1 MNWFGTTGTGTQS
14 AAGSR
19 TGDSDAMCG
28 NAVMYDAVNGK
39 ILTVGGSPNYQ
50 DVDATANARIITI
63 GNAGSTASVTTIPNM
78 AYARAFA
85 NAVVLPDGTTFVTGG
100 QRKPVPF
107 SDADA
112 VLTPELYD
120 PATNTFK
127 KMASNSIPRTY
138 HSVALLLLDGTVFS
152 GGGGLCGSC
161 STNHFDAQI
170 FSPPYLF
177 NSDGSSAVRPVI
189 NTVSTGSAKVG
200 TKFTVTTNVIV
211 ARFSLIRYG
220 SATHTVNTDQRR
232 IPLNPTATSGTT
244 YTLTV
249 PKDAGIALPGYWM
262 VFALNSAGVPS
273 VAKTIQITIT

>member
-1 MNWFGTTGTGTQS
+1 MNWFGTTGAGTQS

-19 TGDSDAMCG
+19 SDVDAMCG
-28 NAVMYDAVNGK
+28 NAIMFDAVNGK
-39 ILTVGGSPNYQ
+39 ILSVGGSSSYQ
-50 DVDATANARIITI
+50 DVDATSNASIITI
-63 GNAGSTASVTTIPNM
+63 GNVGIPATVTTIPNM

-85 NAVVLPDGTTFVTGG
+85 NAVVLPNGQTWIGGG
-100 QRKPVPF
+100 QQHPVPF
-107 SDADA
+107 SDNTAQ
-112 VLTPELYD
+112 LTAEIYD

-127 KMASNSIPRTY
+127 KMAPNSIPRTY

-170 FSPPYLF
+170 FNPPYLF
-177 NSDGSSAVRPVI
+177 NADGLSAVRPVI
-189 NTVSTGSAKVG
+189 NSVSTASAKVG
-200 TKFTVTTNVIV
+200 TTFTVTTNVAV
-211 ARFSLIRYG
+211 TKFSLIRYG

-232 IPLNPTATSGTT
+232 IPLNPTAISGTT

-249 PKDAGIALPGYWM
+249 PNDAGIALPGYWM

-273 VAKTIQITIT
+273 VARTIKITIT